1 MHSRSR
7 RAPTSARAG
16 ARRPTSN
23 RCAPTAQSNKGNRGK
38 EWTPADCMAVVPT
51 CLFHRDQGRG
61 ARPSQSRGPSSASGR
76 CRRRRRRAARPAPAA
91 HPQTAR
97 RRRWPRPP
105 PPRPPPRPCAPQ
117 PGHRRR
123 PAARSSA
130 ARARAPAPRRA
141 CSCCPRRAHSRVTRR
156 RQAGSGGMRVPC
168 RHPLRLRALW
178 PRPAHLR
185 QSLSAARAPAPHS
198 SPLSLSLSL
207 SPAFLGSPPDH
218 QESDRRAKT
227 TVSRTPGAP
236 RGAWARRGSTTG
248 RQLARCKARPPD
260 WADTM
265 MPPTGSATTSAAL
278 ALYARPHGLRTAM
291 HRAGQA
297 FAKERRLSSGSSA
310 STTSTTH
317 GPGRRTGCPAW
328 PSGCRNTR
336 ARTAAGARPPACSAR

>member
-1 MHSRSR
+1 MHSGSR

-16 ARRPTSN
+16 ARRPVSN

-91 HPQTAR
+91 RPRTAR
-97 RRRWPRPP
+97 RHRWPRPP

-156 RQAGSGGMRVPC
+156 RQAGER
-168 RHPLRLRALW
+168 RHAGAMPT
-178 PRPAHLR
+178 PAP
-185 QSLSAARAPAPHS
+185 AARAVATRGTPTAEPERRAS
-198 SPLSLSLSL
+198 AC
-207 SPAFLGSPPDH
+207 PAFLGSPPDH

-291 HRAGQA
+291 HRAPRAPRTGRA
-297 FAKERRLSSGSSA
+297 
-310 STTSTTH
+310 
-317 GPGRRTGCPAW
+317 RRTGCPAW
-328 PSGCRNTR
+328 PSGCRSTR
-336 ARTAAGARPPACSAR
+336 ARTAAGARPPACSAQ

>member
-1 MHSRSR
+1 MFVPSR
-7 RAPTSARAG
+7 PG
-16 ARRPTSN
+16 ARRTSEPEPGPVIGV
-23 RCAPTAQSNKGNRGK
+23 RPLPPPPPPRGAPSACGS
-38 EWTPADCMAVVPT
+38 PAD
-51 CLFHRDQGRG
+51 G
-61 ARPSQSRGPSSASGR
+61 APPSVAATAAAAAAAAALRATAWPSAPSGSEIE
-76 CRRRRRRAARPAPAA
+76 RRAGPRSGASARLLLLPPPRAQQGHAAATGWERRHAGAMPTPAPAA
-91 HPQTAR
+91 RAVATPGTPTAE
-97 RRRWPRPP
+97 PE
-105 PPRPPPRPCAPQ
+105 
-117 PGHRRR
+117 
-123 PAARSSA
+123 
-130 ARARAPAPRRA
+130 RRA
-141 CSCCPRRAHSRVTRR
+141 
-156 RQAGSGGMRVPC
+156 
-168 RHPLRLRALW
+168 
-178 PRPAHLR
+178 
-185 QSLSAARAPAPHS
+185 SAC
-198 SPLSLSLSL
+198 
-207 SPAFLGSPPDH
+207 PAFLGSPPDH